1 MAKTNF
7 PDRTSEEEIPEQ
19 ETPHKKRKK
28 PIFENAQARTLRE
41 QDRIRLAEQEQRR
54 KMLHARMA
62 KSGHAGDERRGLI
75 IINDAATEDQGFVFV
90 HEHIARRIKKH
101 QIDGIRFMW
110 NQIVTSGDEEAMQ
123 GCLLAH
129 T

>member
-1 MAKTNF
+1 
-7 PDRTSEEEIPEQ
+7 
-19 ETPHKKRKK
+19 
-28 PIFENAQARTLRE
+28 
-41 QDRIRLAEQEQRR
+41 
-54 KMLHARMA
+54 MA

-101 QIDGIRFMW
+101 QIDGIRFLW
-110 NQIVTSGDEEAMQ
+110 NQIVTSGDEEPMQ

-129 T
+129 TYVFKIPNFELLLIKIGWVWVRRCR